1 MGASG
6 VGCFSL
12 HFVSGI
18 EEYQQVG
25 PDLFGFVRGRAREG
39 RPRGTAATDGAQ
51 GDAGRSP
58 EAVCSMSPA

>member
-6 VGCFSL
+6 YSLQLL
-12 HFVSGI
+12 HFGSGI

-25 PDLFGFVRGRAREG
+25 PDLFGLARARVRARDG
-39 RPRGTAATDGAQ
+39 RQRGGMQ
-51 GDAGRSP
+51 RDAGRPP